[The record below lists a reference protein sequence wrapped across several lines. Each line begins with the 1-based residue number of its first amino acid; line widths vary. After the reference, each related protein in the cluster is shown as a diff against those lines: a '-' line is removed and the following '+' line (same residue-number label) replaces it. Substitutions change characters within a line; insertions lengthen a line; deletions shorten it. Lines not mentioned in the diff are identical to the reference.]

1 VKASLKRNRYAIHR
15 VEAGVAD
22 APVMLFDSTSG
33 SPVSSCRP
41 DLPEFGSTEVSEK
54 SHYKYSLEWGR

>member
-1 VKASLKRNRYAIHR
+1 MKASLKRSRYVIHR
-15 VEAGVAD
+15 VEAGAAD
-22 APVMLFDSTSG
+22 APVVVFDSTDG